1 MTEQRQLIEILA
13 QAKEERDKALEKA
26 KRALNYEPVEPS
38 NDTPFLTTMDLMA
51 MSIGVEK
58 SEQSQSFNGIPL
70 FPSQAQTLHTEPDN
84 SSHLDQLLDEYTRL
98 QKNLIDEIHSE
109 QYVIQPDSRKRLKL
123 WVDNA
128 HNNEVRRL
136 KVTYPYYWD
145 ANGEFK
151 EWGKRQVQPSS
162 VSGLAEKNAENLL
175 QVETSDDF
183 ESKPTDRT
191 SNLSSQPSET
201 TAIMPRTPA
210 SEPELEAYKYEPLPL
225 QPEPE
230 YEPEY
235 LAKIW
240 GQWGQQP
247 SQLIKKPVQP
257 GDNQAEV
264 SSTRKKLRKYCD
276 VCHQANKVSLLFPVI
291 IKYLLCCRLTFYR
304 LYTHRR
310 LALLW
315 RMTDIVK
322 HI

>member
-13 QAKEERDKALEKA
+13 QAKEERDKALEQA
-26 KRALNYEPVEPS
+26 KRALVYMPLEPS
-38 NDTPFLTTMDLMA
+38 NDTPYLTTMNLMA
-51 MSIGVEK
+51 MSTDLEK
-58 SEQSQSFNGIPL
+58 SEQSQGSNDTL
-70 FPSQAQTLHTEPDN
+70 LVPSQARTLHTEPDN
-84 SSHLDQLLDEYTRL
+84 SSHLDRLLDEYTRL

-109 QYVIQPDSRKRLKL
+109 QYIIQQDSRKCLKN
-123 WVDNA
+123 WVDTA
-128 HNNEVRRL
+128 HNDEVRRL
-136 KVTYPYYWD
+136 TDIYPYCYD

-151 EWGKRQVQPSS
+151 DSGKRQMQPSS

-225 QPEPE
+225 RPEPE

-257 GDNQAEV
+257 VDNQAEV

-276 VCHQANKVSLLFPVI
+276 VCHQAKKVSLLFPVT
-291 IKYLLCCRLTFYR
+291 IKYLLYCRLTFHR

-310 LALLW
+310 WALLW